1 MREIFHNK
9 EVIIVNDKVKYFL
22 EGFTLG
28 AKPVVKNIEV
38 NNVNNQQLYVTE
50 NGTYTPDEGYTGFDS
65 VEVDVPQS
73 GGSGTDIRN
82 EDITVT
88 QNGVYR
94 ASPGYSGLGT
104 VVVKVESVDPPPEPD
119 PFPNMAV
126 NAFQYTVALK
136 AFVLESKLLRAASE
150 TKTFVLTSNL
160 FRVEEV
166 V

>member
-1 MREIFHNK
+1 MAISHNK
-9 EVIIVNDKVKYFL
+9 EVIIVNDKVKYFI

-50 NGTYTPDEGYTGFDS
+50 NGTYTPDEGYTGFES
-65 VEVDVPQS
+65 VDVNVPQS
-73 GGSGTDIRN
+73 GAVRN

-88 QNGVYR
+88 KNGTYK

-104 VVVKVESVDPPPEPD
+104 VVVKVEGTDPPPDPD

-136 AFVLESKLLRAASE
+136 AFVLETKLLRAASE
-150 TKTFVLTSNL
+150 TKTFVLTSKL
-160 FRVEEV
+160 FKIEEV

>member
-1 MREIFHNK
+1 MAISHNK
-9 EVIIVNDKVKYFL
+9 EVIIVNDKVKYFI

-50 NGTYTPDEGYTGFDS
+50 NGTYTPDEGYTGFES
-65 VEVDVPQS
+65 VDVNVPQS
-73 GGSGTDIRN
+73 GAVRN

-88 QNGVYR
+88 KNGTYK

-104 VVVKVESVDPPPEPD
+104 VVVKVEGTDPPPDPD

-150 TKTFVLTSNL
+150 TKTFVLTSKL
-160 FRVEEV
+160 FKIEEV

>member
-1 MREIFHNK
+1 MMAIFHNK
-9 EVIIVNDKVKYFL
+9 EVIVVNDKVKYFI

-28 AKPVVKNIEV
+28 AKPIVKNIEV

-73 GGSGTDIRN
+73 GAVRN

-88 QNGVYR
+88 KNGTYK

-104 VVVKVESVDPPPEPD
+104 VFVKVEGTDPPPDPD

-160 FRVEEV
+160 FRIEEV

>member
-1 MREIFHNK
+1 MMAIFHNK
-9 EVIIVNDKVKYFL
+9 EVIVVNDKVKYFI

-73 GGSGTDIRN
+73 GTVRN
-82 EDITVT
+82 ENITVT
-88 QNGVYR
+88 KNGTYK

-104 VVVKVESVDPPPEPD
+104 VVVKVEGTDPPPDPD

-160 FRVEEV
+160 FRIEEV

>member
-1 MREIFHNK
+1 MMAIFHNK

-65 VEVDVPQS
+65 VDVDVPQS
-73 GGSGTDIRN
+73 GAVRN

-88 QNGVYR
+88 KNGTYK

-104 VVVKVESVDPPPEPD
+104 VVVKVEGTDPPPDPD

-150 TKTFVLTSNL
+150 TKTFVLTSKL
-160 FRVEEV
+160 FKIEEV

>member
-1 MREIFHNK
+1 MMAIFLNK
-9 EVIIVNDKVKYFL
+9 EVIIVNDKVKYFI

-73 GGSGTDIRN
+73 GGTVRN
-82 EDITVT
+82 ENITVT
-88 QNGVYR
+88 KNGTYK

-104 VVVKVESVDPPPEPD
+104 VVVKVEGTEPPPDPD

-136 AFVLESKLLRAASE
+136 AFVLESKLMRATSE

-160 FRVEEV
+160 FRIEEV

>member
-9 EVIIVNDKVKYFL
+9 EVIIVNDKVKYFI

-65 VEVDVPQS
+65 VEVEVPQS
-73 GGSGTDIRN
+73 GTVRN

-88 QNGVYR
+88 KNGTYK

-104 VVVKVESVDPPPEPD
+104 VVVKVEGTDPPPDPD

-150 TKTFVLTSNL
+150 TKTFVQTSNL
-160 FRVEEV
+160 YRIEEV

>member
-1 MREIFHNK
+1 MAISHNK
-9 EVIIVNDKVKYFL
+9 EVIIVNDKVKYFI

-50 NGTYTPDEGYTGFDS
+50 NGTYTPDEGYTGFES
-65 VEVDVPQS
+65 VDVNVPQS
-73 GGSGTDIRN
+73 GAVRN

-88 QNGVYR
+88 KNGTYK

-104 VVVKVESVDPPPEPD
+104 VVVKVEGTDPPPDPD

-136 AFVLESKLLRAASE
+136 AFVLESKLLRATSE
-150 TKTFVLTSNL
+150 TKTFVLTSKL
-160 FRVEEV
+160 FKIEEV

>member
-9 EVIIVNDKVKYFL
+9 EVIIVNDKVKYFI

-65 VEVDVPQS
+65 VEVEVPQS
-73 GGSGTDIRN
+73 GTVRN

-88 QNGVYR
+88 KNGTYK
-94 ASPGYSGLGT
+94 ASPGFSGLGT
-104 VVVKVESVDPPPEPD
+104 VVVKVESTDPPPEPD

-136 AFVLESKLLRAASE
+136 AFVLESKLMRAASE

-160 FRVEEV
+160 FRIEEV

>member
-1 MREIFHNK
+1 MMEISHNK

-38 NNVNNQQLYVTE
+38 NNVNNQQLYVNE
-50 NGTYTPDEGYTGFDS
+50 NGTYTPDDGYTGFDS

-73 GGSGTDIRN
+73 GGTVRN

-88 QNGVYR
+88 KNGTYK
-94 ASPGYSGLGT
+94 ASPGFSGLGT
-104 VVVKVESVDPPPEPD
+104 VVVKVEGTDPPPDPD

-136 AFVLESKLLRAASE
+136 AFVLESKLLRATSE

-166 V
+166 I

>member
-1 MREIFHNK
+1 MMAIFHNK

-73 GGSGTDIRN
+73 GTVRN

-88 QNGVYR
+88 KNGTYK

-104 VVVKVESVDPPPEPD
+104 VVVKVEGSDPPPDPD

-150 TKTFVLTSNL
+150 TKTFVLTSKL
-160 FRVEEV
+160 FKIEEV

>member
-1 MREIFHNK
+1 MKAIFHNK
-9 EVIIVNDKVKYFL
+9 EVIIVNDKVKYFI

-65 VEVDVPQS
+65 VDVNVPQS
-73 GGSGTDIRN
+73 GAVRN

-88 QNGVYR
+88 KNGTYK

-104 VVVKVESVDPPPEPD
+104 VVVKVEGTDPPPDPD

-150 TKTFVLTSNL
+150 TKTFVLTSKL
-160 FRVEEV
+160 FKIEEV

>member
-1 MREIFHNK
+1 M
-9 EVIIVNDKVKYFL
+9 NDKVKYFI

-65 VEVDVPQS
+65 VEVEVPQS
-73 GGSGTDIRN
+73 GGTVRN

-88 QNGVYR
+88 KNGTYK

-104 VVVKVESVDPPPEPD
+104 VVVKVESTDPPPDPD

-150 TKTFVLTSNL
+150 TKTFVLTSKL
-160 FRVEEV
+160 FKIEEV

>member
-1 MREIFHNK
+1 MRAIFHNK
-9 EVIIVNDKVKYFL
+9 GVIIVNDKVKYFI

-73 GGSGTDIRN
+73 GAVRN

-88 QNGVYR
+88 KNGTYK

-104 VVVKVESVDPPPEPD
+104 VVVKVEGTDPPPDPD
-119 PFPNMAV
+119 PFPNMSV

-136 AFVLESKLLRAASE
+136 AFVLESKLMRAASE
-150 TKTFVLTSNL
+150 TKTFVLTSKL
-160 FRVEEV
+160 FRIEEV